1 MPRYKLTLEYD
12 GTGLAGWQR
21 QNDVPSVQQ
30 HLEEAIF
37 RYCQEPAETAAAGRT
52 DAGVHARGMVAHMDI
67 STARDLYSI
76 RQGLNYH
83 LENKPV
89 AVLEVEEVTEDFHAR
104 FSAKKRHY
112 RYIIIN
118 RPSKLVLDENRAWH
132 LYRKLDIRAMTMGAQ
147 YLLGHQD
154 FSSFRAAG
162 CQSSGP
168 MRTLDSITIHTMD
181 DQIIFE
187 VSALSF
193 LYHMVRNIVGTL
205 AEVGMGERTPADVWK
220 ILQAKDRN
228 VAGQTAP
235 ACGLYFMKVE
245 Y

>member
-21 QNDVPSVQQ
+21 QTNVPSAQQ

-37 RYCQEPAETAAAGRT
+37 AYCQDETSIIAAGRT
-52 DAGVHARGMVAHMDI
+52 DAGVHARGQVVHADLSI
-67 STARDLYSI
+67 DRDLYSI

-89 AVLEVEEVTEDFHAR
+89 VVLEVEKVDDDFHAR
-104 FSAKKRHY
+104 FSAKKRYY
-112 RYIIIN
+112 RYSIVN
-118 RPSKLVLDENRAWH
+118 RPSVLVLERDRAWH
-132 LYRKLDIRAMTMGAQ
+132 LYQKLDLRAMVTASQ
-147 YLLGHQD
+147 YLIGHHD

-162 CQSSGP
+162 CQASGP
-168 MRTLDSITIHTMD
+168 VKTLDTLDIRRQD

-187 VSALSF
+187 VSAQSF
-193 LYHMVRNIVGTL
+193 LYHMVRNLVGTL
-205 AEVGMGERTPADVWK
+205 AEVGMGERKPADVWK
-220 ILQAKDRN
+220 ILQAKDRA